1 MAGQL
6 SATGIVFSDE
16 FTGNGPIDSGKWNY
30 HEVKDW
36 NNNTGYYGRTQQR
49 QELPHMQDG
58 ALRLRLDSYIPNSVE
73 NASFYGSEAI
83 TYQKF
88 DLSNGPIAFEAKF
101 KFAQAQPGIIGGFF
115 TYALP
120 VETHDEIDFEAL
132 SNVQSKIQTN
142 IYANEGLGEGSP
154 ISYDLS
160 NTLLD
165 YHVYRIEWLPN
176 AIRWL
181 VDGEVV
187 RVETNKLP
195 QKAMELH
202 LNIWAPPANWAT
214 GDSSLV
220 PAQSEAANQ
229 TFYFDVDYVK
239 VETVSQVLAGAANE
253 PVLGTAASEYLA
265 GTHAD
270 DRFVGHGGD
279 DFIDGGDGVDTAV
292 YEAAS
297 QAFSVSVAA
306 GSEIA
311 QVRDRSGAAGKDTL
325 LGIETVA
332 FEDHE
337 LDLAALVRAGEL
349 DAADFVPLVDLYV
362 AYLDRAPDS
371 AGLAYWAG
379 RLADGASV
387 ASIAREFFHSGE
399 SREVHGETVSA
410 AALVD
415 AAYAEILG
423 REPDEAGRQYWIG
436 SLESGDLGYE
446 NFALAF
452 VLAARGAAGGS
463 DAEAIAAK
471 ARVGAYYALENGFNG
486 GELARSAID
495 AATEQEARE
504 AIDSHAA
511 ALESGAETGL
521 VTRLAGVGFDAHAN
535 AASYGVSVW
544 A

>member
-6 SATGIVFSDE
+6 SATGVVFSDD
-16 FTGNGPIDSGKWNY
+16 FAGNGPVDSGKWKY
-30 HEVKDW
+30 HVVTDW

-49 QELPHMQDG
+49 QKLPEVEDG
-58 ALRLRLDSYIPNSVE
+58 VLRLRLDSYIPDSIE
-73 NASFYGSEAI
+73 NQSFYGSEAI
-83 TYQKF
+83 THQKF

-101 KFAQAQPGIIGGFF
+101 KFGQEQLGIIGGFF

-120 VETHDEIDFEAL
+120 VKTHDEIDFEAI
-132 SNVQSKIQTN
+132 SNSINKIQTN
-142 IYANEGLGEGSP
+142 IYANEDLGEGSP

-160 NTLLD
+160 NSLLD

-187 RVETNKLP
+187 RTETHKLP

-202 LNIWAPPANWAT
+202 LNVWAPPDGWAT
-214 GDSSLV
+214 GHSSLK

-229 TFYFDVDYVK
+229 TFYFDIDYVK
-239 VETVSQVLAGAANE
+239 VETISQVLAGAANE
-253 PVLGTAASEYLA
+253 TVAGTAASEYLA
-265 GTHAD
+265 GTEGN

-279 DFIDGGDGVDTAV
+279 DFIDGGDGADTAV

-297 QAFSVSVAA
+297 HAFSVSVAA
-306 GSEIA
+306 GGETA
-311 QVRDRSGAAGKDTL
+311 QVRDRSGSAGKDTL
-325 LGIETVA
+325 LDIETVA
-332 FEDHE
+332 FDDHE
-337 LDLAALVRAGEL
+337 LDLAALVRAGGL
-349 DAADFVPLVDLYV
+349 DAANFVPLVDLYV

-399 SREVHGETVSA
+399 SRGIHGETVSS

-423 REPDEAGRQYWIG
+423 REPDEAGRQYWID

-446 NFALAF
+446 SFALAF
-452 VLAARGAAGGS
+452 VLAARSAATGS
-463 DAEAIAAK
+463 DAQAIAEK
-471 ARVGAYYALENGFNG
+471 ARVGAYYALENGLNG

-495 AATEQEARE
+495 AANEQAARE

-521 VTRLAGVGFDAHAN
+521 VTRLAGVDFDAHAN